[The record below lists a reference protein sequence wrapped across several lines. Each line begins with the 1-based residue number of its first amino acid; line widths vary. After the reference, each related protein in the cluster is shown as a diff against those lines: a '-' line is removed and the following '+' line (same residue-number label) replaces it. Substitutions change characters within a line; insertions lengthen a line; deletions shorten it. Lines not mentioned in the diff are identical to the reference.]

1 MDYSSQSLVERY
13 FNPLSQ
19 ITTAMVL
26 PDIFSESNFSAAA
39 TFFPASPAYILYK
52 FIEISKENTTQVNQV
67 HRYF

>member
-26 PDIFSESNFSAAA
+26 PDISLESNFSAAA
-39 TFFPASPAYILYK
+39 TFAPEENPPNIPSCFASSLVA
-52 FIEISKENTTQVNQV
+52 F
-67 HRYF
+67 